1 MQNKENEGI
10 GVIFFRL
17 PVLYICIY
25 EQLNNLSNW
34 YCASDKEGMVVKGE
48 KNIHIL
54 FMQI

>member
-1 MQNKENEGI
+1 MQNRKNEGI

-17 PVLYICIY
+17 LYMY
-25 EQLNNLSNW
+25 GQLNNLSNW
-34 YCASDKEGMVVKGE
+34 YCAGMVVGGE